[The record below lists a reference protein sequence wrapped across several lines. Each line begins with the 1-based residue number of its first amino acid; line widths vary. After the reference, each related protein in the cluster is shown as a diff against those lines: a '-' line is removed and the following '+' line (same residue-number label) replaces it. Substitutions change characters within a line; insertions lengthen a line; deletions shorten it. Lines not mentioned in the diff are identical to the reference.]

1 MPDNV
6 DSEWWNRFFA
16 GPWLEVQRS
25 AWGAEE
31 TLSDAQTIERL
42 LAPAPGAELLDVPCG
57 EGRVALELAAR
68 GYRVTGVD
76 LTEAFLD
83 TARAAAARRSLD
95 VRFEQRDMRTLDAHE
110 AFDHAFCWWG

>member
-1 MPDNV
+1 MTDDV

-42 LAPAPGAELLDVPCG
+42 LRRALPDRHQHRRDAPAP
-57 EGRVALELAAR
+57 
-68 GYRVTGVD
+68 
-76 LTEAFLD
+76 
-83 TARAAAARRSLD
+83 AAAARLVAGRGRRCAGGAALRLRARPHRHRVDVPARGPAGGHATVLD
-95 VRFEQRDMRTLDAHE
+95 Q
-110 AFDHAFCWWG
+110 